1 MTPVSALSQKDTDS
15 KALVVSQLGEGI
27 HLRRREPR
35 ARGGGVLHCPAHA
48 IRLIFPCRFVC
59 ARQTNIFV
67 INHSARRIATPPAST
82 AIKES

>member
-35 ARGGGVLHCPAHA
+35 ARGGGRVTLP
-48 IRLIFPCRFVC
+48 RSRDSVDFSVSVRVC
-59 ARQTNIFV
+59 
-67 INHSARRIATPPAST
+67 
-82 AIKES
+82 